1 MRPWRSR
8 LNSPLD
14 NSGSSSGSGGA
25 IASQSDVTG
34 SRAIDGTVYHNST
47 TKPIMVVVSV
57 GLATADTVEAK
68 SDATATPTLRVGYL
82 TMNGAT
88 NVIMELVFWVLPGSY
103 YKVTRV
109 GSGNLN
115 TWMEYT

>member
-1 MRPWRSR
+1 
-8 LNSPLD
+8 
-14 NSGSSSGSGGA
+14 
-25 IASQSDVTG
+25 
-34 SRAIDGTVYHNST
+34 
-47 TKPIMVVVSV
+47 MVVVSV

-109 GSGNLN
+109 GAGNLN